1 MIRVDIVGL
10 KAFPNFLN
18 FGLID
23 LNLKVKRLIPLSIE
37 NVSKK
42 NVVVKRIFTSFEEN
56 LIEFIPIY
64 KSKQVVIK
72 PEQSITEFAYFML
85 DPINYNHNLHEHFFY
100 KKIQGHI
107 VIQTNFTE
115 NPFVYLNYEYY
126 LDKNTF
132 SYSEKKFELY
142 YSKNL
147 DQISTFE
154 LNFEINSTLNFII
167 KNFSTDSQFLKIS
180 FDKQKINKI
189 EKTVKI
195 QLKIQNQINFL
206 NKKFYFL
213 CVKNANYISLIPIKL
228 YDKSLDFKYFNER
241 MQEIQLKGINLMPQK
256 EILNL
261 GSISSIQV
269 N

>member
-1 MIRVDIVGL
+1 MIRVEIVGL

-42 NVVVKRIFTSFEEN
+42 NVVIKRIFTSFEEN

-142 YSKNL
+142 YSKN
-147 DQISTFE
+147 
-154 LNFEINSTLNFII
+154 
-167 KNFSTDSQFLKIS
+167 QFLKIS
-180 FDKQKINKI
+180 FDKQKINNI
-189 EKTVKI
+189 EKNVKI